1 MHNKTNLTPST
12 EANNMAYNELRKD
25 YFLDRWVVI
34 ATQRARRPTDSAR
47 TQKPP
52 QTQTTTYPMCPSNE
66 HMTPPAVLVYL
77 KKDKAIR
84 KTKDK
89 DDARQKDWLVRARKK
104 TQMLKMPARSH
115 L

>member
-1 MHNKTNLTPST
+1 
-12 EANNMAYNELRKD
+12 
-25 YFLDRWVVI
+25 
-34 ATQRARRPTDSAR
+34 
-47 TQKPP
+47 
-52 QTQTTTYPMCPSNE
+52 
-66 HMTPPAVLVYL
+66 MTPPAVLVYL

-89 DDARQKDWLVRARKK
+89 GDARQKDWLVRARKK